1 MKEVVIIGAARTPIG
16 RFGGSLK
23 TLSAVDLA
31 TIAIQSAVARAG
43 IEKEMVDMVI
53 MGNCFDPLNQNVARI
68 ASVKCGIPVETPAFT
83 VSATCVSAMQ
93 AIISGLHAICVGDA
107 DIVVSGGAESMSNAP
122 YVVTNARWGQRIRHG
137 ELIDLLWRGMHEYP
151 IPGAG
156 MGMTAENIAAKYDIS
171 REEQDQY
178 ALLSHQ
184 RACRAIREGKFKE
197 EIVPVEV
204 SSQKGEVKVVD
215 VDEHPRPDTSLE
227 KLSKLQPAFKKD
239 GTVTAGNSSGINDAA
254 AAIVLASYAKAR
266 ELGLVPLGKIK
277 GYALVG
283 VDPAYMGIGPVPA
296 TRRLLD
302 KLSISLSQIDLI
314 ELNEAFA
321 AQYLACERELALDR
335 DIVNVNGSGIAL
347 GHPVGATGC
356 RLVVTLLYEMRR
368 RGSSLGLATLCAGGG
383 HGYAMLIERI

>member
-254 AAIVLASYAKAR
+254 AAVVLASYAKAR